1 MSTPSSL
8 PSLDTPLATPAE
20 TEMPIQRPA
29 VLVRNGGLRCHVGRD
44 ARIQM
49 YKETAGDSLSLM
61 TIRSFGLHSN
71 PDEGSSLRLYR
82 GNMTPEE
89 PLDDDVFINANFLA
103 KAPIQNAG
111 GKTAY
116 DQSSFVR
123 TGSITSRCPA
133 EYGAIEATTDYIFRP
148 EGLGSAESE
157 GPGVWRRRSRRR
169 QSLTGA
175 PPHRV
180 AAKSANRT
188 AAGADSRE
196 EPCTNALTSRHA
208 GSAGGG

>member
-1 MSTPSSL
+1 
-8 PSLDTPLATPAE
+8 
-20 TEMPIQRPA
+20 
-29 VLVRNGGLRCHVGRD
+29 
-44 ARIQM
+44 M

-82 GNMTPEE
+82 GKMTPEE

-133 EYGAIEATTDYIFRP
+133 EYGAIEATTGYIFRP

-175 PPHRV
+175 PPHRGGGE
-180 AAKSANRT
+180 SANRIAT
-188 AAGADSRE
+188 GADFRE